1 MKAYSRNPWLVKN
14 IDDFN
19 YLCCPECAYRS
30 KDEISFESHAVENH
44 PKSSALFDKTESP
57 EEIKKKPIILSVL
70 KKNVPKHET
79 TVIDIA
85 TAQEYSQ
92 ILDENEQDYS
102 NMIDIDAIKQDIDDG
117 IFEQSL
123 ENSQSMLY
131 RSNEKKIKKNNTRQF
146 VVDKYQ
152 I

>member
-19 YLCCPECAYRS
+19 YLCCPECAYKS

-44 PKSSALFDKTESP
+44 PKSSALFDKTEST

-70 KKNVPKHET
+70 KTNVPKDKT

-85 TAQEYSQ
+85 TVQEYSQ

-102 NMIDIDAIKQDIDDG
+102 NMIDIDAIKQDIDDV
-117 IFEQSL
+117 IFEPSL
-123 ENSQSMLY
+123 GNSQSMLY
-131 RSNEKKIKKNNTRQF
+131 KSNEKK
-146 VVDKYQ
+146 
-152 I
+152 